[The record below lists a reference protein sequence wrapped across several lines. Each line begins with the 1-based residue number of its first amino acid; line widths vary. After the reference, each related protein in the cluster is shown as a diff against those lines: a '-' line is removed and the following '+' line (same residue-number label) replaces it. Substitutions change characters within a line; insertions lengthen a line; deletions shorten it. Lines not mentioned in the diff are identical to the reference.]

1 MDKQVIEVLRTY
13 HGFTLK
19 EAKERVKTMSEESK
33 KEFIEAGKRFAK
45 YSFYND

>member
-1 MDKQVIEVLRTY
+1 MNKQVIEVLRTY

-19 EAKERVKTMSEESK
+19 EAKERVKNMSEESK
-33 KEFIEAGKRFAK
+33 KEFIKAGKEYAR

>member
-1 MDKQVIEVLRTY
+1 MDKKVIEFLRTY

-19 EAKERVKTMSEESK
+19 EAKERVKNMSEESK
-33 KEFIEAGKRFAK
+33 KEFIKAGKRYAK

>member
-1 MDKQVIEVLRTY
+1 MDKQVIEFLRTY

-19 EAKERVKTMSEESK
+19 EAKERVKNMSEESK
-33 KEFIEAGKRFAK
+33 KEFIASGKRYAK

>member
-1 MDKQVIEVLRTY
+1 MDKQVIEFLRIY

-19 EAKERVKTMSEESK
+19 EAKERVKNMSEESK
-33 KEFIEAGKRFAK
+33 KELIEACKRYAK

>member
-13 HGFTLK
+13 YGFTLK
-19 EAKERVKTMSEESK
+19 EAKERVKNMSEENK
-33 KEFIEAGKRFAK
+33 KEFIKAGKEYAK

>member
-19 EAKERVKTMSEESK
+19 EAKERVKNMTEESK
-33 KEFIEAGKRFAK
+33 KAFIDAGKRHARDN
-45 YSFYND
+45 FYNN